1 MALRVEEYVRHDGTS
16 PFRQWFDR
24 LDPLAAAK
32 ITTAVMRLTL
42 GNTSNVKWFS
52 GIGEYVIN
60 WGPGYRV
67 YLAKEGTALI
77 ILFTGGTKRRQQAD
91 IDRALAL
98 YAEFKARKR
107 SARGPTSSARPRKG
121 SKRS

>member
-1 MALRVEEYVRHDGTS
+1 MPIRVEEYIRQDGTS

-24 LDPLAAAK
+24 LDAVAAAK
-32 ITTAVMRLTL
+32 VSTAVMQLTL

-67 YLAKEGTALI
+67 YLAREGTALI
-77 ILFTGGTKRRQQAD
+77 ILFTGGTKRQQQAD
-91 IDRALAL
+91 IKRALAL
-98 YAEFKARKR
+98 CAEFKARKR
-107 SARGPTSSARPRKG
+107 SLKEPARSVRPAR
-121 SKRS
+121 

>member
-1 MALRVEEYVRHDGTS
+1 
-16 PFRQWFDR
+16 
-24 LDPLAAAK
+24 
-32 ITTAVMRLTL
+32 MRLTL
-42 GNTSNVKWFS
+42 GNTSNLKWFS

-77 ILFTGGTKRRQQAD
+77 ILFTGGTKHQQETD
-91 IDRALAL
+91 VERALGL

-107 SARGPTSSARPRKG
+107 SPKEPAKSVRPRKG
-121 SKRS
+121 QKRS